1 MAYHHLALATRDIQA
16 IHHFYEGVMGFE
28 LVKVEVAKVMA
39 GGWAKH
45 FFYRMG
51 SDDSC
56 FIAFWEM
63 HDVPGGDVFETSL
76 SKAAGLPDEMNH
88 IAFRVNSAAEL
99 DMRRAQWTKAGLQ
112 VMEVD
117 HNWCTSIYTKDPND
131 NLVEFCL
138 TTGKFTQD
146 DRTRAIAA
154 LNESDA
160 HFTPP
165 PASMKIHSAVHPQT
179 NGQSI

>member
-1 MAYHHLALATRDIQA
+1 MSYHHLALATRDIAA
-16 IHHFYEGVMGFE
+16 IHEFYEGVMRFE
-28 LVKVEVAKVMA
+28 LVKVEVARVMA

-51 SDDSC
+51 GDDSC

-63 HDVPGGDVFETSL
+63 HDVPGSDDFETSL

-88 IAFRVNSAAEL
+88 IAFAVKSADEL
-99 DMRRAQWTKAGLQ
+99 DERRDQWTAAGKS

-117 HNWCTSIYTKDPND
+117 HNWCRSIYTKDPND

-138 TTGKFTQD
+138 TTGSFND
-146 DRTRAIAA
+146 ADRARAIAA
-154 LNESDA
+154 LSETAAD
-160 HFTPP
+160 FTPA
-165 PASMKIHSAVHPQT
+165 PASMKIHAPAA
-179 NGQSI
+179 